1 MSNLRHCTIGIL
13 TAMLALTP
21 ALSAMAQS
29 ASTPASSMITESS
42 NARKP
47 TVDLADRNATRSTR
61 SLFAY
66 LDQLQGKEIIFGHQ
80 HATTEGIGIT
90 AHDGSQSE
98 VQRSVGDLPGMF
110 GWDTLSLEGKEKPG
124 IYGGTAEQSR
134 DELVRVMKQAYE
146 QGGVLALSSHMP
158 NFVTGNDFYDT
169 KGNVISHILP
179 GGDKHAEYNAFLDK
193 IADFALHLK
202 DDRGEEIPVIFRP
215 FHEQSGGWFWW
226 GAPYRTKEQYI
237 EIYRYTVEYLRD
249 VKGVHNFLY
258 AYSPNVPFNDSRET
272 YLETYPGD
280 EYVDILGLD
289 AYYDG
294 NTPTWYDSV
303 VRDARLVVQLAEEK
317 HKVPALTEF
326 GYSNVKPTGTKDL
339 QFYTRLLSAIKN
351 DPEASKLTYMLTWAN
366 FGTDS
371 IFVPYRDAPNGLGD
385 HELLPDFTAFYDDDY
400 TSFDREVQA
409 GQPYALRVKTA
420 AEQPF
425 LHIVSPT
432 NQETVRLST
441 PSTLRVRIVEA
452 KIDRVT
458 YQTRTDPAEHK
469 LTRDRNGL
477 YYTANWQPDA
487 SLAEDG
493 TPLTVKAYLK
503 NGKVLTQTIQ
513 VYVSDN
519 DGTTDPLVVDTFEHY
534 KGSNELLDNAYTPA
548 GDANRISLDAEQK
561 QDGRYGLK
569 YEYMLAAQGYTGE
582 SLNMQGADWSGAD
595 ALQFWL
601 KPDGSGNKL
610 VIQVNAGGTSFEAY
624 PSLNGTE
631 AGVVKIPFSA
641 FKPAPWDT
649 ANAGKT
655 MDGDALRD
663 IRMFSIYVNKGDG
676 VEVPEG
682 TLYFDDIRAYREE
695 VAAVE

>member
-1 MSNLRHCTIGIL
+1 MSNLRPFTIGIL
-13 TAMLALTP
+13 TAMLAFTP
-21 ALSAMAQS
+21 TLSAMAES
-29 ASTPASSMITESS
+29 GSTSSTPTITESS
-42 NARKP
+42 KSRQP
-47 TVDLADRNATRSTR
+47 TVNLADHNATRSTR

-80 HATTEGIGIT
+80 HATTEGIAIT

-98 VQRSVGDLPGMF
+98 VKNSVGDLPGMF

-124 IYGGTAEQSR
+124 VYGGTAEQSR
-134 DELVRVMKQAYE
+134 DELVRVMKSAYE

-158 NFVTGNDFYDT
+158 NFVTGGDFYDT

-179 GGDKHAEYNAFLDK
+179 SGDKHAEYNAFLDK

-215 FHEQSGGWFWW
+215 FHEQNGGWFWW
-226 GAPYRTKEQYI
+226 GAPYRTNEQYI

-258 AYSPNVPFNDSRET
+258 AFSPNVPFNDSRET
-272 YLETYPGD
+272 YLATYPGD
-280 EYVDILGLD
+280 DYVDILGLD

-294 NTPTWYDSV
+294 NTSAWYDNV
-303 VRDARLVVQLAEEK
+303 VKDARLVVQLAEEK
-317 HKVPALTEF
+317 GKVPALTEF

-339 QFYTRLLSAIKN
+339 QFYTRLLSALKN

-371 IFVPYRDAPNGLGD
+371 IFVPYRNAPNGLGD
-385 HELLPDFTAFYDDDY
+385 HELLPDFTDFYADPY
-400 TSFDREVQA
+400 TAFDREVQA
-409 GQPYALRVKTA
+409 AQPYELRVKTEQ
-420 AEQPF
+420 EQPF

-432 NQETVRLST
+432 NNETVRLSK
-441 PSTLRVRIVEA
+441 PSILRVRILDA

-458 YQTRTDPAEHK
+458 YQTRTDATEHK
-469 LTRDRNGL
+469 LTRDRQGM
-477 YYTANWQPDA
+477 YYTASWQPDA
-487 SLAEDG
+487 ALAEDG

-503 NGKVLTQTIQ
+503 NGQVLTQTIQ
-513 VYVSDN
+513 VYVSDS
-519 DGTTDPLVVDTFEHY
+519 DGSVDPLVVDTFETY

-548 GDANRISLDAEQK
+548 GDPNTISLDAGNK

-569 YEYMLAAQGYTGE
+569 YDYTMAAQGYTGE
-582 SLNMQGADWSGAD
+582 SLNMRGADWSGTD

-610 VIQVNAGGTSFEAY
+610 VIQINAGGTSFEAY
-624 PSLNGTE
+624 PSLRSTE
-631 AGVVKIPFSA
+631 AGVVKIPFSE

-655 MDGDALRD
+655 MDADALRD
-663 IRMFSIYVNKGDG
+663 IRMFSIYVNKAED
-676 VEVPEG
+676 VEVPAG
-682 TLYFDDIRAYREE
+682 TLYFDDIRAYTQA
-695 VAAVE
+695 AAVK